1 MKLNQLNWKATL
13 LMVSSI
19 TLTACGGGS
28 SNSSDSSIPDGA
40 TSYTVTFS
48 SNWNSAN
55 FPTNYPSNSH
65 FSPLIGMTHNA
76 SASLFKTGSIASAG
90 VEEVAETGGTNAIK
104 SVIGD
109 IQNLGNSQ
117 SLIEGGGLP
126 NGQNQLELT
135 FGVDED
141 FPLVSIITMIA
152 PSPDWF
158 IGVDSLNL
166 FPNGEWAEE
175 VIVDLKVYDSGTD
188 DGVTFN
194 SANLDSSPK
203 LDIEL
208 LTSNTSD
215 TDFVDG
221 IHRTTGM
228 YIGTF
233 TFKRQ

>member
-1 MKLNQLNWKATL
+1 MKYNQLDWRVSL
-13 LMVSSI
+13 LLASTI
-19 TLTACGGGS
+19 IITACGGGS
-28 SNSSDSSIPDGA
+28 SGSSNSSIPENSV
-40 TSYTVTFS
+40 SYKVTFS
-48 SNWNSAN
+48 SNWTSTS

-76 SASLFKTGSIASAG
+76 SASLFKTGSQASAG
-90 VEEVAETGGTNAIK
+90 VEQVAETGSTNVIK
-104 SVIGD
+104 SEIGD

-141 FPLVSIITMIA
+141 FPLVSIITMVA

-166 FPNGEWAEE
+166 YQNGKW
-175 VIVDLKVYDSGTD
+175 VDQIQVSLKVYDSGTD
-188 DGVTFN
+188 NGAAFT
-194 SANLDSSPK
+194 SANLDSMPK
-203 LDIEL
+203 MNIEL
-208 LTSNTSD
+208 LTSGASD

-221 IHRTTGM
+221 VHRTSGA